1 MKKSVLFVLHLPPPI
16 HGAAMMGKYIHD
28 SNLVNRSFSCH
39 YINLTTASA
48 IQDIGKCSVAKLWHF
63 CKLLLRIVSDI
74 RHYSPELVYVTPNA
88 KGMGFYKDF
97 IVVQLIKR
105 MGCRV
110 IAHYHNTGVALRQ
123 DCFWDNLLYRK
134 FFKNIKVILLADV
147 LYQDMSRYVS
157 CKDVYICPNGIPE
170 MGLAPK
176 NMAQDRL
183 VPHLLFLS
191 NLLEAKGVFVL
202 LDALK
207 ILKDKG
213 FSFSC
218 SYVGGET
225 NDVDKDRFN
234 QELLSRGL
242 KDCVR
247 YNGSKFGEA
256 KLQEYAN
263 ADIFVFPSLNE
274 AFPLVLLEAMQFH
287 LPVVA
292 SNVGGGIDIV
302 KDGETGFIVP
312 PGNSFALSEKIAV
325 LLKDTQLREKMAKCG
340 YDRFREHFTLAHF
353 EHQIVQI
360 LQKQFL

>member
-1 MKKSVLFVLHLPPPI
+1 MKNSVLFVLHLPPPI

-28 SNLVNRSFSCH
+28 SNLVNQSFSCH

-48 IQDIGKCSVAKLWHF
+48 IQDIGKCSVAKIWNF
-63 CKLLLRIVSDI
+63 CKLLLRIVRDI
-74 RHYSPELVYVTPNA
+74 RRYNPELVYVTPNA

-97 IVVQLIKR
+97 IVVQLIKS
-105 MGCRV
+105 MGCKV
-110 IAHYHNTGVALRQ
+110 IAHYHNTGVSLRQ
-123 DCFWDNLLYRK
+123 DRFLDNLLYRK
-134 FFKNIKVILLADV
+134 FFKNIKVILLADI

-157 CKDVYICPNGIPE
+157 RKNVYICPNGIPE
-170 MGLAPK
+170 IGLDPK
-176 NMAQDRL
+176 IMAQDRPVL
-183 VPHLLFLS
+183 HLLFLS

-207 ILKDKG
+207 ILKEKG
-213 FSFSC
+213 FSFIC

-234 QELLSRGL
+234 QELLRRGL
-242 KDCVR
+242 EDCVR

-274 AFPLVLLEAMQFH
+274 AFPLVLLEAMQFR

-292 SNVGGGIDIV
+292 SNVGGVADIV

-312 PGNSFALSEKIAV
+312 PGNPLILSEKIAV
-325 LLKDTQLREKMAKCG
+325 LLKNSQLRGKMGKCG
-340 YDRFREHFTLAHF
+340 YGRFGEHFTIAHF
-353 EHQIVQI
+353 EHKIVQI
-360 LQKQFL
+360 LQKQLL